1 MMGIKRIHIDPSWS
15 FSDEAGNQVDPQLF
29 RLLNEIHQHR
39 KLTAAAKAIGI
50 SYRHAWNLLKKWSG
64 FFGAEVVVLAKGR
77 GAQLTPFG
85 EKLLW
90 AEQRVMARLKP
101 QMDNLAS
108 EINLEL
114 HRAMADVAPLL
125 KVHASHGYAVALL
138 PEFAEQFQL
147 DLQYQSPLEA
157 LAALNRGACDLAGIH
172 VPNNVAIP
180 ALMDA
185 YQREIKSHLAIG
197 FVSREQ
203 GLIVRKGNPKGIQGL
218 NDLLQPS
225 VKFINREHESG
236 TRSIFDQLLKNNGIE
251 YDLIQGYRDQEFTH
265 GAIAAYV
272 AAGMADV
279 GFGVKAAAKQFDLD
293 FIPMA
298 VEDYIFLCQKQKLN
312 DASVQQFITPI
323 RTGKFRQAIEQLPGY
338 SSKGC
343 GDISPAIELLS

>member
-1 MMGIKRIHIDPSWS
+1 MSIKRIHIDPSWS
-15 FSDEAGNQVDPQLF
+15 FSDETGNRVDPQLF
-29 RLLNEIHQHR
+29 RLLSALHQHG
-39 KLTAAAKAIGI
+39 KLTTAAKAIGI

-64 FFGAEVVVLAKGR
+64 FFGADVVLLSKGR

-114 HRAMADVAPLL
+114 HRAMAGVTPLL
-125 KVHASHGYAVALL
+125 KVHASHGYAVAVL
-138 PEFAEQFQL
+138 PELAEQFQL
-147 DLQYQSPLEA
+147 DLQYHSPMEA
-157 LAALNRGACDLAGIH
+157 LAALNRGVCDLVGIH
-172 VPNNVAIP
+172 VPRDVDIP
-180 ALMDA
+180 ALTQA
-185 YQREIKSHLAIG
+185 YRREISSHIAIR

-203 GLIVRKGNPKGIQGL
+203 GLIVGKGNPKAIHSL
-218 NDLLQPS
+218 EDLQQPS
-225 VKFINREHESG
+225 VKFINRQSESG
-236 TRSIFDQLLKNNGIE
+236 TRSIFDQLLKNQHIE
-251 YDLIQGYRDQEFTH
+251 NSAIVGYNDQEFTH

-298 VEDYIFLCQKQKLN
+298 VEDYIFLCQKPKLN
-312 DASVQQFITPI
+312 DAAVQQFLAAI
-323 RTGKFRQAIEQLPGY
+323 RSDEFHQAITALPGY
-338 SSKGC
+338 SSEGSGELC
-343 GDISPAIELLS
+343 PAMELLQL